1 MLIIEFIKNHKKLFG
16 AFVILLGIS
25 TLFLSPDKTTGYVDG
40 TPALMC
46 FLVGAGLIFYKE

>member
-16 AFVILLGIS
+16 VFVILLGIS